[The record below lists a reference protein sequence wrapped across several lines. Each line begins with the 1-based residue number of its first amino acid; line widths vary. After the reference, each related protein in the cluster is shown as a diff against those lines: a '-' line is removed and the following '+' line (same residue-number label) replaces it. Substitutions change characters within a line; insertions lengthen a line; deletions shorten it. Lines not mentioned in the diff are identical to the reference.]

1 MAIAFVMSWAA
12 WAVAIALGDAGAAT
26 AFHALGA
33 FGPLVGALVV
43 RIRRTRRGEAVPEL
57 AVRFR
62 KAALVWTPPLLVLG
76 SATVLAGAFLAHQGG
91 GPALSLESGKDMIE
105 ANPGGPVSFFATMLL
120 VGPLSEE
127 PGWRGTAHPRMRATM
142 NRYTVGLVLGVI
154 WAVWHLP
161 LFFIDGT
168 VQNELGLATPSG
180 ALFTA
185 SAVPMAMLVC
195 HAYERAGVLAAIA
208 THFAVNTTMVM
219 LGVEEPVT
227 LAMILGV
234 QAVVAVGLLATIRPA
249 DGRASRRRTV
259 RRSPTP
265 RRPADRPADRRSG
278 RRRDPAVVVAQLASR
293 SSLSR
298 ESLPGS
304 ASYATRV
311 RSSAGRSRDS

>member
-1 MAIAFVMSWAA
+1 MSSSHARPAGYRNDLTLFTAIAFGMSWAA
-12 WAVAIALGDAGAAT
+12 WAVAIALGEAGAAT

-33 FGPLVGALVV
+33 FGPLVGALVI
-43 RIRRTRRGEAVPEL
+43 RIRRRRRGEAAP
-57 AVRFR
+57 ARTVRFR
-62 KAALVWTPPLLVLG
+62 KAALAWTPVLLVVG

-91 GPALSLESGKDMIE
+91 GPALGLDAGKDMIE

-127 PGWRGTAHPRMRATM
+127 PGWRGTAYPRLRATM
-142 NRYTVGLVLGVI
+142 NRYTVGLVLGVV

-180 ALFTA
+180 ALLTA

-227 LAMILGV
+227 LAMIMGV
-234 QAVVAVGLLATIRPA
+234 QAIVAVGLLATVRPAAERPA
-249 DGRASRRRTV
+249 DGPAAPAAPVPDGARAR
-259 RRSPTP
+259 
-265 RRPADRPADRRSG
+265 
-278 RRRDPAVVVAQLASR
+278 
-293 SSLSR
+293 
-298 ESLPGS
+298 
-304 ASYATRV
+304 
-311 RSSAGRSRDS
+311 